1 MIFYRRSNHAG
12 PKESYFQTTE
22 TNSPDALRLTLA
34 EAYGQAGRM
43 IKQRTV
49 YKVGRSRIHLDKVQ
63 GLGDF
68 LELEVVLSEDESQT
82 TGIQEAEALMQQ
94 LGIRPGQ
101 LIDVVYVDLLT
112 SSHLHHN

>member
-1 MIFYRRSNHAG
+1 
-12 PKESYFQTTE
+12 
-22 TNSPDALRLTLA
+22 
-34 EAYGQAGRM
+34 M